1 MILYTQDEVE
11 KYTRMLARTY
21 DFIRY
26 ATLDSAG
33 DAREGEHMLKEIERV
48 MGWNVP
54 PPMKAR
60 PAEPSKP
67 TREQLRDWGGI

>member
-1 MILYTQDEVE
+1 MILYTQDELE
-11 KYTRMLARTY
+11 KYTRMLARVY

-33 DAREGEHMLKEIERV
+33 DASEGEHMLKEIERT

-54 PPMKAR
+54 PPMKA
-60 PAEPSKP
+60 KP
-67 TREQLRDWGGI
+67 PVERLTPVADKQFIG

>member
-21 DFIRY
+21 DVVSD
-26 ATLDSAG
+26 LSHDMAG
-33 DAREGEHMLKEIERV
+33 DARACEQLLKDIERV

-54 PPMKAR
+54 PPKKAK
-60 PAEPSKP
+60 PPEPPKVWH
-67 TREQLRDWGGI
+67 EQFKKQRL